1 MGIFRI
7 VSDGL
12 GGVWDRLDDE
22 RYFYHQERMEKA
34 RNPPVHIEK
43 IIVVNRATG
52 EQQEFDKES
61 FEIIDVRAK
70 EKKLPEGWKEYGDE
84 NNIRLMEDD

>member
-7 VSDGL
+7 VSEGL

-34 RNPPVHIEK
+34 RNPPINITK
-43 IIVVNRATG
+43 ILIINKETG
-52 EQQEFDKES
+52 ETLEFTKDKY
-61 FEIIDVRAK
+61 EIREIMGGKGR
-70 EKKLPEGWKEYGDE
+70 
-84 NNIRLMEDD
+84 